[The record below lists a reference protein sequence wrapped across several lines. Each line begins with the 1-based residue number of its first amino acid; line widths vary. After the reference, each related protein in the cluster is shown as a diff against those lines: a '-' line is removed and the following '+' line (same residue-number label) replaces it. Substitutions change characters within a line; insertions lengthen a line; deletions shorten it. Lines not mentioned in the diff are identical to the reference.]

1 MPRRKWRGFATF
13 DMPSGHKEALMTVCP
28 GNPDQEGSRFESI
41 MQAAGAKL
49 DRLYIVQASELGY
62 HNLKR
67 FIPKGDAR
75 SFAIYRGVKWQEDHQ
90 VFIDRYMGK
99 KCEVIPMS
107 DIVSGTD
114 HDIRTNLI
122 REIYARGD
130 NPVTEWFDYSANLDI
145 ETRLSRKAKDGIII
159 EPWAI
164 KENSLDYLCE
174 EYSMRSI
181 MWHKYSLEEIYL
193 GLAVTDSNLFQDQ
206 NLSSEVDLTIP
217 TVRAITLQEIKMI
230 HDRKLGRAFPSN
242 DSIPIPTYAPI
253 FKP

>member
-1 MPRRKWRGFATF
+1 MARRKWRGFAAF
-13 DMPSGHKEALMTVCP
+13 DMPQGSKEALMTVCP

-41 MQAAGAKL
+41 MQAAGSKL
-49 DRLYIVQASELGY
+49 EKLYIIQASELGY

-67 FIPKGDAR
+67 LVPKGDAR
-75 SFAIYRGVKWQEDHQ
+75 SFAIYRGIKWQEDHQ
-90 VFIDRYMGK
+90 AFIDKYMGK
-99 KCEVIPMS
+99 RCEVIPMS
-107 DIVSGTD
+107 DVVSSTD
-114 HDIRTNLI
+114 HEVRTNLI
-122 REIYARGD
+122 REIYQRGD
-130 NPVTEWFDYSANLDI
+130 NPVTEWFDYSANIDI
-145 ETRLSRKAKDGIII
+145 DTRALRKAKDGIII

-206 NLSSEVDLTIP
+206 NLDPEIDLTIP
-217 TVRAITLQEIKMI
+217 RVRAITLHNVQMI
-230 HDRKLGRAFPSN
+230 HDRRLGKAFPSN
-242 DSIPIPTYAPI
+242 DSAPIPSYAPI